1 MKITVLTPEKEIFR
15 GNVIS
20 TKLPGVDGKFQIL
33 NNHAPLVAALGDG
46 SVQIITDEGDFSYWN
61 AKENVV
67 QVANEKGKQINFNI
81 TTGFVEV
88 LNNEISLLV
97 QGYTSQDN

>member
-15 GNVIS
+15 GNVTS

-33 NNHAPLVAALGDG
+33 NQHAPLVAALASG
-46 SVQIITDEGDFSYWN
+46 SVQIVTGEGDFSYWN
-61 AKENVV
+61 AKENAI
-67 QVANEKGKQINFNI
+67 QVANEVGKQIQFNI
-81 TTGFVEV
+81 STGFVEV

-97 QGYTSQDN
+97 QGYSSI

>member
-15 GNVIS
+15 GNVVS

-33 NNHAPLVAALGDG
+33 NNHAPLVAALGGG
-46 SVQIITDEGDFSYWN
+46 SVQIITDEGEFSFWN
-61 AKENVV
+61 ASENVQ
-67 QVANEKGKQINFNI
+67 QVANEKGKQIQFNI

-97 QGYTSQDN
+97 QGYSSQDN